1 MRQNFPGLIAWT
13 LFLVGLGAAGVW
25 LVALGRDGAQ
35 GEYIA
40 GIIAL
45 VCLLGSAALW
55 IAVRFV
61 FQNDPL
67 NPEVTTDEEVVYL
80 KRRRLKQRRR
90 SAGKE
95 SAADGEPV

>member
-13 LFLVGLGAAGVW
+13 LFLIGLGAAGVW

-55 IAVRFV
+55 ITVRFV
-61 FQNDPL
+61 LRNDPM
-67 NPEVTTDEEVVYL
+67 NPEVTSDEEAVYL

-90 SAGKE
+90 FAGTEK
-95 SAADGEPV
+95 AADGDPV